1 MTTVG
6 AGRYSYEM
14 VEKWATLPNGWT
26 FGPVSAVA
34 TDSQD
39 RVYAFQR
46 KDPPVLVFDRNGTF
60 LSSWGSSAFTDP
72 HGISIT
78 NDVVYLTDRNDHVAL
93 KFTLDGKPLMVL
105 GKRGHASDTGA
116 TKDIELPPR
125 SAGPFNKPTEMV
137 VAPSGDLYVSDGYR
151 NSRVHRFSSE
161 GALLSSWGNPGKEN
175 PGDFHL
181 PHSLWVDRQGSVYV
195 CDRENSRIQVFTAEG
210 KFISQWRDIHRPT
223 DIYISPDEIAYVSE
237 IRPSVSVLEK
247 TGKVLA
253 RFDSPSG
260 HGLWVDSVGDIYLAS
275 NSGRSLT
282 KYIRKR

>member
-6 AGRYSYEM
+6 SGRYTYE
-14 VEKWATLPNGWT
+14 VHEQWAVLPTGWT

-46 KDPPVLVFDRNGTF
+46 KDPPVLVFDRNGSF
-60 LSSWGSSAFTDP
+60 LKSWGSSAITDP
-72 HGISIT
+72 HGISID
-78 NDVVYLTDRNDHVAL
+78 NDVVYLTDRDDHVAL

-105 GKRGHASDTGA
+105 GKRGQPSDTGA

-161 GALLSSWGNPGKEN
+161 GSLLSSWGKPGKVE
-175 PGDFHL
+175 PGEFHL
-181 PHSLWVDRQGSVYV
+181 PHSLWVDKQGSVYV

-210 KFISQWRDIHRPT
+210 RFIAQWRDIHRPT
-223 DIYISPDEIAYVSE
+223 DIYISPEEIAYISE
-237 IRPSVSVLEK
+237 IRPSVSILDK
-247 TGKVLA
+247 RGTVLA

-260 HGLWVDSVGDIYLAS
+260 HGLWVDSAGDIYLAS

-282 KYIRKR
+282 KYIRKH

>member
-6 AGRYSYEM
+6 SGRYSYE
-14 VEKWATLPNGWT
+14 VHESWATLPTGWT

-46 KDPPVLVFDRNGTF
+46 KDPPVVVFDRDGNY
-60 LSSWGSSAFTDP
+60 LRSWGSSAITDP
-72 HGISIT
+72 HGISI
-78 NDVVYLTDRNDHVAL
+78 DHDIVYLTDRDDHVAL

-105 GKRGHASDTGA
+105 GKRGQPSDTGA
-116 TKDIELPPR
+116 VKDIELPPR

-137 VAPSGDLYVSDGYR
+137 AAPSGDLYVSDGYR

-161 GALLSSWGNPGKEN
+161 GSLLSSWGTPGKVE
-175 PGDFHL
+175 PGEFHL
-181 PHSLWVDRQGSVYV
+181 PHSLWVDKQGSVYV

-210 KFISQWRDIHRPT
+210 KFIAQWRDIHRPT
-223 DIYISPDEIAYVSE
+223 DIYISPEEIAYVSE
-237 IRPSVSVLEK
+237 IRPSVSVLDK
-247 TGKVLA
+247 RGTVLA

-260 HGLWVDSVGDIYLAS
+260 HGLWVDSRGDIYLAS

-282 KYIRKR
+282 KYVRKH

>member
-6 AGRYSYEM
+6 AGRYSFE
-14 VEKWATLPNGWT
+14 VHEQWAVLPPGWT

-46 KDPPVLVFDRNGTF
+46 KDPPVLVFDRHGTY
-60 LSSWGSSAFTDP
+60 LTSWGSGAITDP

-78 NDVVYLTDRNDHVAL
+78 DDVVYITDRNDHVAL

-105 GKRGHASDTGA
+105 GRRGQPSDTGA

-161 GALLSSWGNPGKEN
+161 GGLLTSWGNPGKEA
-175 PGDFHL
+175 PGEFHL
-181 PHSLWVDRQGSVYV
+181 PHSLWVDRQGDVYV

-210 KFISQWRDIHRPT
+210 RFLAQWRDIHRPT
-223 DIYISPDEIAYVSE
+223 DIYISPEEIAYISE
-237 IRPSVSVLEK
+237 IRPSVSILDK
-247 TGKVLA
+247 RGTVLA

-260 HGLWVDSVGDIYLAS
+260 HGLWVDSAGDIYLAS

-282 KYIRKR
+282 KYIRKH